1 MFIKLKTGVALFLG
15 LMLGGIIGLATKD
28 IFFAFNMMFLGG
40 IAAVLIND
48 KVGIKRR
55 KKAMK

>member
-15 LMLGGIIGLATKD
+15 LMLGGIIGLLTKD

-48 KVGIKRR
+48 KIGKKRLE
-55 KKAMK
+55 KVMK